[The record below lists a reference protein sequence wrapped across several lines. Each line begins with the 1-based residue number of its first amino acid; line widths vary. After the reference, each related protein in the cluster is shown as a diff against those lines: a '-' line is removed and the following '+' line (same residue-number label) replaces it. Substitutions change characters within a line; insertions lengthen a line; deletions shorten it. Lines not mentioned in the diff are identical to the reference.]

1 MPERVVTLSR
11 EVAEL
16 ASAKIES
23 IEQITRAT
31 RILALNALIE
41 AARAGDAGRGFSV
54 VANEVKAISGRIDDV
69 ARDLTIGLR
78 ARTDELE
85 ALGRDLVA
93 NVRGQ
98 RLVDL
103 SLNMIEIMDRNLYER
118 SCDVRWWATDSA
130 VVEAA
135 ADTAD
140 QRKSDFAASRLGVIL
155 RAYTVYLDL
164 WVIAADGTV
173 IANGRGDRYP
183 HVRGARVSGTKWFEE
198 ALRTVNGDA
207 FVSDDVTS
215 VPMLGNAAAATYATA
230 IRRNGET
237 NGAPIGVLAVF
248 FDWSTQ
254 ARSIVEGVRLIA
266 DERSRTR
273 ALIIDSSQRVIA
285 ASDGR
290 GQLQE
295 RFPLRLGNGTD
306 GFYTEPDGTVVG
318 YALTPGYETYR
329 GMGWYGV
336 VVQRPTGEAS
346 R

>member
-85 ALGRDLVA
+85 SLGRDLVA

-130 VVEAA
+130 VVDAA
-135 ADTAD
+135 ADPTD
-140 QRKSDFAASRLGVIL
+140 RMKTEFVASRLGVIL

-164 WVIAADGTV
+164 WVIGSDGTV
-173 IANGRGDRYP
+173 IANGRSDRYP
-183 HVRGARVSGTKWFEE
+183 HVRGSRVTGMKWFDE
-198 ALRTVNGDA
+198 AMRTANGDA

-215 VPMLGNAAAATYATA
+215 IPLLGNASTATYATA

-237 NGAPIGVLAVF
+237 NGTPIGVLACF

-254 ARSIVEGVRLIA
+254 ARTIVEGVHLTA
-266 DERSRTR
+266 DERDRTR
-273 ALIIDSSQRVIA
+273 ALIIDSSNRVIA
-285 ASDGR
+285 ASDGQ
-290 GQLQE
+290 GLLSE
-295 RFPLRLGNGTD
+295 RFPLRLGNGTE
-306 GFYTEPDGTVVG
+306 GFYSESDGTVVG
-318 YALTPGYETYR
+318 FSLTPGYETYR

-336 VVQRPTGEAS
+336 VVQRPPRSGA

>member
-1 MPERVVTLSR
+1 MPERVVALSR

-16 ASAKIES
+16 ASSKIES

-41 AARAGDAGRGFSV
+41 AARAGEVGLGFSV
-54 VANEVKAISGRIDDV
+54 VANEVKAISSRIDAV
-69 ARDLTIGLR
+69 ARDLTLGLR

-85 ALGRDLVA
+85 RLGRGLVA
-93 NVRGQ
+93 DVRGQ

-130 VVEAA
+130 VVDSA
-135 ADTAD
+135 ADPTDPMKRDYVTA
-140 QRKSDFAASRLGVIL
+140 RLGVIL

-164 WVIAADGTV
+164 WVIGADGVV

-183 HVRGARVSGTKWFEE
+183 QVRGARLAGTSWFDA
-198 ALRTVNGDA
+198 ALRTADGDA
-207 FVSDDVTS
+207 FVTGDVET
-215 VPMLGNAAAATYATA
+215 VPLLGNAATATYATA

-237 NGAPIGVLAVF
+237 TGAPIGVLACF

-254 ARSIVEGVRLIA
+254 ARTIVEGVRLSRE
-266 DERSRTR
+266 ERARTR
-273 ALIIDSSQRVIA
+273 ALIVDSSHRVIA
-285 ASDGR
+285 ASNGV
-290 GQLQE
+290 GELKE
-295 RFPLRLGNGTD
+295 RFTLRTD
-306 GFYTEPDGTVVG
+306 GNSSGAYTEADGTVVG
-318 YALTPGYETYR
+318 FSLTPGYETYR

-336 VVQRPTGEAS
+336 VVQRPPGA
-346 R
+346 